1 MHTMGLIIFT
11 PTLPLTPRRS
21 TTTPFPS
28 QLYDLFLFLNNP
40 QVHFVLLMY
49 LQDKAIYWS
58 IVTFTRSYTQWLLWC
73 TFQHVEWL
81 DCASLV
87 QAATAAVSHECSNPV
102 MFKDT
107 VLLPSPTLVFPA
119 FQPSLL
125 HFPGLAG

>member
-1 MHTMGLIIFT
+1 MGLIIFT

-58 IVTFTRSYTQWLLWC
+58 IVTFTRSYPERKL
-73 TFQHVEWL
+73 
-81 DCASLV
+81 A
-87 QAATAAVSHECSNPV
+87 
-102 MFKDT
+102 
-107 VLLPSPTLVFPA
+107 LPPPEVINRSVD
-119 FQPSLL
+119 Q
-125 HFPGLAG
+125 